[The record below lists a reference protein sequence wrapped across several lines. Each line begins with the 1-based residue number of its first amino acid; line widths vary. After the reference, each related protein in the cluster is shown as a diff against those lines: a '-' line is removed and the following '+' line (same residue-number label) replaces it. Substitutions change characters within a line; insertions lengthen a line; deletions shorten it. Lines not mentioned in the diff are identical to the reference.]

1 MKRSKKKNNYFSL
14 KYFFFT
20 YIDILQLP
28 NVQMDISATRVTNS
42 VLFHILDTAVNKDV
56 SVVNPGVTFLLDAIL
71 NKWASYFF
79 KNKTS

>member
-1 MKRSKKKNNYFSL
+1 MKRLKKNKYFSL
-14 KYFFFT
+14 KHLFFT

-28 NVQMDISATRVTNS
+28 NVQMDISARPVTNS
-42 VLFHILDTAVNKDV
+42 VLFQILDTVVNKDV

-79 KNKTS
+79 KNETS